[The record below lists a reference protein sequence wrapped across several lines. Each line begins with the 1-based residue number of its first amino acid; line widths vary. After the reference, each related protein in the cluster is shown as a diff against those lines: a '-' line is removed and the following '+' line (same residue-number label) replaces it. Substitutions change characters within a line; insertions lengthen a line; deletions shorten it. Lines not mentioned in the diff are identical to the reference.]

1 MCFPI
6 CPGYDWRATTTNGAL
21 RTNGVEERFIT
32 GDASDW
38 EKFGKWAETVPYTMR
53 NPLYHWT
60 HLELKT
66 AFGVT
71 DLLNPATARD
81 IYDRCSEMLQ
91 RPDMS
96 ARALMLHYNVEVVCT
111 TDDPV
116 DSLEYHIRTREDGF
130 KVKMLPTWRP
140 DMAMAVENPGKYRDY
155 IKRLG
160 EVAKLNIRSFADLI
174 QALRIRHDFFA
185 SVGCRLSGH
194 GLGAFYAEDY
204 TDAEVE
210 AIFNKIYLRNE
221 ELTPKEIAVFK
232 TAMLYVFGVIDH
244 DAGWT
249 QQYHYGALRNNNT
262 RMMLAIGP
270 DTGFDS
276 IGDYTVGETMS
287 KFLDM
292 LARDNKLPKTIIYNL
307 NPRDNELVATMIGN
321 FQAGQH
327 ILRGR
332 RYVPQQHHRH
342 HHRYRRNGRR
352 TGVFSDQL
360 LFRHP
365 VRLRRGN
372 EHAAS
377 RLPGQAR
384 RLLHRVLHLRRRLP
398 RRLVPHEA
406 PRPPIQTHRT
416 VNFHPHFLF
425 WN

>member
-185 SVGCRLSGH
+185 SVGCRLSGN
-194 GLGAFYAEDY
+194 GLEPSMP
-204 TDAEVE
+204 
-210 AIFNKIYLRNE
+210 KIIPMLKSRRFSTRFTCATRN
-221 ELTPKEIAVFK
+221 
-232 TAMLYVFGVIDH
+232 
-244 DAGWT
+244 
-249 QQYHYGALRNNNT
+249 
-262 RMMLAIGP
+262 
-270 DTGFDS
+270 
-276 IGDYTVGETMS
+276 
-287 KFLDM
+287 
-292 LARDNKLPKTIIYNL
+292 
-307 NPRDNELVATMIGN
+307 
-321 FQAGQH
+321 
-327 ILRGR
+327 
-332 RYVPQQHHRH
+332 
-342 HHRYRRNGRR
+342 
-352 TGVFSDQL
+352 
-360 LFRHP
+360 
-365 VRLRRGN
+365 
-372 EHAAS
+372 
-377 RLPGQAR
+377 
-384 RLLHRVLHLRRRLP
+384 
-398 RRLVPHEA
+398 
-406 PRPPIQTHRT
+406 
-416 VNFHPHFLF
+416 
-425 WN
+425 

>member
-130 KVKMLPTWRP
+130 KVKMLPTWCP

-232 TAMLYVFGVIDH
+232 TAMLYVFGVMNH

-270 DTGFDS
+270 DTGFDY

-292 LARDNKLPKTIIYNL
+292 LARDNKLPKTIIYNI
-307 NPRDNELVATMIGN
+307 T
-321 FQAGQH
+321 
-327 ILRGR
+327 
-332 RYVPQQHHRH
+332 
-342 HHRYRRNGRR
+342 
-352 TGVFSDQL
+352 
-360 LFRHP
+360 
-365 VRLRRGN
+365 VR
-372 EHAAS
+372 
-377 RLPGQAR
+377 
-384 RLLHRVLHLRRRLP
+384 
-398 RRLVPHEA
+398 
-406 PRPPIQTHRT
+406 
-416 VNFHPHFLF
+416 
-425 WN
+425 

>member
-1 MCFPI
+1 M
-6 CPGYDWRATTTNGAL
+6 
-21 RTNGVEERFIT
+21 EERFIT

-81 IYDRCSEMLQ
+81 IYNRCSEMLQ

-160 EVAKLNIRSFADLI
+160 EVAKLNIRSL
-174 QALRIRHDFFA
+174 
-185 SVGCRLSGH
+185 
-194 GLGAFYAEDY
+194 
-204 TDAEVE
+204 VE

-232 TAMLYVFGVIDH
+232 TAMLYEFGVMDH

-365 VRLRRGN
+365 VRLRHGN

-406 PRPPIQTHRT
+406 PRPPLQTHRT